1 MSRKK
6 KVTFDSDYQRRE
18 IAVGSYIVKEASM
31 RESIRRSN
39 MLESVKK
46 FIADHPADTELDS
59 FLYVYPFIFGCTTP
73 TVSIEQFMELPE
85 MLVEEL
91 SKAAMELNPHW
102 FVVPDQE
109 KKTDEQPATY
119 TTD

>member
-6 KVTFDSDYQRRE
+6 VTFESDYQRRE
-18 IAVGSYIVKEASM
+18 IAVGNFIVKEASM
-31 RESIRRSN
+31 RESIRRAN

-46 FIADHPADTELDS
+46 FISDHPADTELDS

-73 TVSIEQFMELPE
+73 AVTIEQFMEMPE
-85 MLVEEL
+85 MLVDEL
-91 SKAAMELNPHW
+91 SKSAMELNPHW